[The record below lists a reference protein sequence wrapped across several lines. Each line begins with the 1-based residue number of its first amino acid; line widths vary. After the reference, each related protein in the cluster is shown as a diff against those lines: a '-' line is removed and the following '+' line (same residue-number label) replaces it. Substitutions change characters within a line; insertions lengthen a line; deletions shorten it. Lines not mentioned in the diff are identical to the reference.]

1 MQALTGMPDTNITP
15 PERRTAVHEPPP
27 ALSPA
32 PDEELTARART
43 FVRDR
48 VRPGSTSDASARA
61 AADQGL
67 AVSVMI
73 EELGADAALVAATAL
88 QPLAAHQLVS
98 TAAIAGAFGAEVGD
112 LVRALQKMGTLTL
125 PERWNE
131 DAGLDAQQAEAL
143 RRMLVAI
150 VEDVRLVLVRLA
162 EQLYRLRSLKK
173 ASGEEQRRCARE
185 TRAVYAPLA
194 SRLGIWQLKWELED
208 LAFRYLEPDTYK
220 QIAQWL
226 QERRTVR
233 EAYIARVTNQL
244 RDALQVA
251 GIGAEVAGRPKHMYS
266 IWRKMLRKGVDFE
279 HIFDVRAVRVI
290 VATPAECYAALGIVH
305 GMWPYIPGEFDD
317 YIATPKDNDYQ
328 SLHTAVIG
336 PEHRTLEIQIRTREM
351 HRHAE
356 LGVAA
361 HWAYKEGRQDVEASR
376 ERLAWLRQ
384 LLEPAED
391 EETER
396 DFLDR
401 IRSEVLEDRVYVLTP
416 HGDVVDLPQGAT
428 PLDFAY
434 HVHTELGHRCRGA
447 RVNGRMVSLTYKLQ
461 NGEQVEIIAAKR
473 GEPSRD
479 WLIPQLGYLVSSR
492 ARGKV
497 RHWFRRELQEH
508 NIEQGRLMLER
519 ELQRLGTGVPHVN
532 DLAHELRMHSATDL
546 YAAIG
551 SGDITLSDVAAA
563 VQKLSTPPAPIEP
576 PVPVRRREVRG
587 TGRTAVDVDG
597 VGDLLTSFA
606 QCCKPVPPDAVAGY
620 ITQGRGVSIHRR
632 DCANF
637 VRLAERQHERVL
649 EVSWRRGIERSF
661 PADLRIEAHDRRGL
675 VKDVST
681 LLAAEH
687 INILAMETRTDRLTQ
702 SALIT
707 LTIEVEG
714 LTGLSRVLHRLASL
728 ANVTSVRRVT

>member
-15 PERRTAVHEPPP
+15 PERRAAVHEPPP
-27 ALSPA
+27 AQSPA
-32 PDEELTARART
+32 PHEELSARART
-43 FVRDR
+43 FVRDHL
-48 VRPGSTSDASARA
+48 RPSSTSDAAARA

-67 AVSVMI
+67 AVSAMI

-98 TAAIAGAFGAEVGD
+98 LTTIDGAFGTEVGD
-112 LVRALQKMGTLTL
+112 LVRALQRMGTLTL

-173 ASGEEQRRCARE
+173 APAEEQRRCARE

-233 EAYIARVTNQL
+233 EGYIARVTNQL

-251 GIGAEVAGRPKHMYS
+251 GVGAEVAGRPKHMYS

-290 VATPAECYAALGIVH
+290 VATPAECYAALGVVH

-317 YIATPKDNDYQ
+317 YIATPKDNNYQ

-376 ERLAWLRQ
+376 ARLAWLRQ

-497 RHWFRRELQEH
+497 RHWFRREQQEH
-508 NIEQGRLMLER
+508 NIEQGQLMLER
-519 ELQRLGTGVPHVN
+519 ELQRLGTSLPHIN
-532 DLAHELRMHSATDL
+532 ELAHELRMHSATDL

-563 VQKLSTPPAPIEP
+563 VQKLSTPPPPVEP
-576 PVPVRRREVRG
+576 AVPVRRREARG

-649 EVSWRRGIERSF
+649 EVSWHSGIERSF

-707 LTIEVEG
+707 LTVEVDG

-728 ANVTSVRRVT
+728 ANVTSVRRVI

>member
-1 MQALTGMPDTNITP
+1 MLAHMADGN
-15 PERRTAVHEPPP
+15 RNR
-27 ALSPA
+27 
-32 PDEELTARART
+32 PDEGSTAEATTAANARVAPGGDVVAQARAL
-43 FVRDR
+43 VRQMLETPDSHDTA
-48 VRPGSTSDASARA
+48 GRA
-61 AADQGL
+61 AAEQGL
-67 AVSVMI
+67 AVGELI
-73 EELGADAALVAATAL
+73 EQLGAEPALVAATVL
-88 QPLAAHQLVS
+88 KPLAAQQLI
-98 TAAIAGAFGAEVGD
+98 TPAALAATFGSEVAD
-112 LVRALQKMGTLTL
+112 LVRALQRVGSFSL

-131 DAGLDAQQAEAL
+131 EAGLDAHQADGL

-162 EQLYRLRSLKK
+162 EQLYRLRNLKR
-173 ASGEEQRRCARE
+173 APVDEQRRCARE
-185 TRAVYAPLA
+185 TRAIYAPLA

-226 QERRTVR
+226 HERRADR
-233 EAYIARVTNQL
+233 EAYIARVSREL
-244 RDALQVA
+244 REALERA
-251 GIGAEVAGRPKHMYS
+251 GIRAQVMGRPKHMYS
-266 IWRKMLRKGVDFE
+266 IWRKMLRKDVDFE
-279 HIFDVRAVRVI
+279 HIFDVRALRVL
-290 VATPAECYAALGIVH
+290 VDTPAECYAALGVVH
-305 GMWPYIPGEFDD
+305 GMWTYIPGEFDD
-317 YIATPKDNDYQ
+317 YIATPKDNSYQ
-328 SLHTAVIG
+328 SLHTAVFG
-336 PEHRTLEIQIRTREM
+336 PEHRTLEIQIRTPQM

-361 HWAYKEGRQDVEASR
+361 HWAYKEGRSDAAASR

-384 LLEPAED
+384 LLEPADD
-391 EETER
+391 EESER
-396 DFLDR
+396 DFLER
-401 IRSEVLEDRVYVLTP
+401 MRSEVFEDRVYVLTP
-416 HGDVVDLPQGAT
+416 HGDVIDLPQGGT

-447 RVNGRMVSLTYKLQ
+447 RVNGRMVPLTYKLQ
-461 NGEQVEIIAAKR
+461 NGEQVEIITAKR

-479 WLIPQLGYLVSSR
+479 WLIPQLGYLASSR

-519 ELQRLGTGVPHVN
+519 ELQRLALHLPHIN
-532 DLAHELRMHSATDL
+532 ALAHELHRHSATDL
-546 YAAIG
+546 YAAVG
-551 SGDITLSDVAAA
+551 SGDVTLSDVASV
-563 VQKLSTPPAPIEP
+563 VQRLSKPPAPIEP
-576 PVPVRRREVRG
+576 VLPVRRREARG
-587 TGRTAVDVDG
+587 RGRGVVEVDG

-606 QCCKPVPPDAVAGY
+606 QCCKPLPPDAIAGY

-637 VRLAERQHERVL
+637 VRLAEQQRERVL
-649 EVSWRRGIERSF
+649 EVSWRSGVETTF

-681 LLAAEH
+681 LLAAER

-707 LTIEVEG
+707 VTIEVEG
-714 LTGLSRVLHRLASL
+714 LAALSRILHRLANL

>member
-1 MQALTGMPDTNITP
+1 MPDTNLSP
-15 PERRTAVHEPPP
+15 PERQAVVREPPS
-27 ALSPA
+27 AADTVLA
-32 PDEELTARART
+32 ERARAL
-43 FVRDR
+43 VRER
-48 VRPGSTSDASARA
+48 LRHAPASDLPTRA

-67 AVSVMI
+67 AVSAMI
-73 EELGADAALVAATAL
+73 EELGADPALVAATAL
-88 QPLAAHQLVS
+88 QPLAARQLVS
-98 TAAIAGAFGAEVGD
+98 SADVASAFGSEVGD
-112 LVRALQKMGTLTL
+112 LIRALQRMGSLSL

-131 DAGLDAQQAEAL
+131 EAGLDAQQAEAL

-173 ASGEEQRRCARE
+173 APAEEQRRCARE

-233 EAYIARVTNQL
+233 EAYIERITTHL
-244 RDALQVA
+244 REALQSA
-251 GIGAEVAGRPKHMYS
+251 GIQAEVGGRPKHMYS

-279 HIFDVRAVRVI
+279 HIFDVRAVRVL
-290 VATPAECYAALGIVH
+290 VATSAECYAALGVVH

-317 YIATPKDNDYQ
+317 YIATPKDNNYQ

-351 HRHAE
+351 HRYAE

-361 HWAYKEGRQDVEASR
+361 HWAYKEGRPDVAASR

-401 IRSEVLEDRVYVLTP
+401 IRSEVFEDRVYVLTP

-479 WLIPQLGYLVSSR
+479 WLIPQLGYLASSR

-497 RHWFRRELQEH
+497 RHWFRRGLQEH
-508 NIEQGRLMLER
+508 KVEQGQLMLER
-519 ELQRLGTGVPHVN
+519 ELHRLGMSLTHVN

-563 VQKLSTPPAPIEP
+563 VQKLSTPPPQAL
-576 PVPVRRREVRG
+576 PVVPTRRREPRG
-587 TGRTAVDVDG
+587 KGSAAAVEVDG
-597 VGDLLTSFA
+597 VGDLLTSFG
-606 QCCKPVPPDAVAGY
+606 QCCKPLPPDLISGY
-620 ITQGRGVSIHRR
+620 VTQGRGVSIHRR

-637 VRLAERQHERVL
+637 VRLAEKQHERVL
-649 EVSWRRGIERSF
+649 EVSWRGGVERSF

-687 INILAMETRTDRLTQ
+687 INILTMETRTDRLTQ

-714 LTGLSRVLHRLASL
+714 LAALSRVLHRVASL
-728 ANVTSVRRVT
+728 PNVVSVRRVT